1 MNSSY
6 NLDSAIR
13 KIPDFPKKGILF
25 YDITSILMNPEAF
38 RYCIDTICSRADTTD
53 LSAVAAVEAR
63 GFIFGAP
70 IAEKLGLPLVLVRK
84 KGKLPGQ
91 TAEKEFT
98 LEYGTDVI
106 QVHTGDIKKGG
117 RVLLIDDLVAT
128 GGTLKAAAELIT
140 ECGGS
145 VSEIFCI
152 IGLPF
157 LNDFVPLKD
166 YNLKTLINY
175 THEKV

>member
-38 RYCIDTICSRADTTD
+38 RYCIDTVCSRAETKD

-91 TAEKEFT
+91 TAEKEFA
-98 LEYGTDVI
+98 LEYGTDII
-106 QVHTGDIKKGG
+106 QVQRDDIKKGG